1 MGNRRQK
8 DRKMEIGMTANNS
21 EKRRIRVG
29 VAGLRRGKGF
39 VGVLAAHPGAQ
50 LLAVADRDAQVCD
63 RVATEFGFPRRCR
76 DFDDL
81 LREELDAVVIATPA
95 PLHAGQSITALEA
108 GLDVLCEVPAV
119 WNLEEASALVG
130 AVENSTGS
138 YMFAENVNYLDRTV
152 AWKQFIDDGHVG
164 KIFYAEAEYVHN
176 CGPLFTHPD
185 GTPTWR
191 ASMPPIHYCTHSLGP
206 LLAWTGDRCVSASGL
221 HTGSHVRPDLGTID
235 MEVGI
240 FQTAAGGVFKLL
252 CGFSVVAEPARH
264 WYCLY
269 GTEGMLESGRSADSP
284 DRGYIAARHEQTAG
298 PAANVVPAARHQ
310 VPSDAVAGGHGH
322 SEWFLV
328 DDWLRALLAGAPS
341 PIDVYAGL
349 DMTLPGICAHL
360 SAQQG
365 GQPVA
370 VPDPRLLSSAGRAP
384 GPAAPAR

>member
-1 MGNRRQK
+1 
-8 DRKMEIGMTANNS
+8 MTADNN
-21 EKRRIRVG
+21 EKKRIRVG

-50 LLAVADRDAQVCD
+50 LVAVADRDAQVRD
-63 RVATEFGFPRRCR
+63 RIAAEFGLPRRCC

-95 PLHAGQSITALEA
+95 PLHAGQSIAALEA

-119 WNLEEASALVG
+119 WDLEEASALVG
-130 AVENSTGS
+130 AVENSAGS

-152 AWKQFIDDGHVG
+152 AWKQFIDAGHLG
-164 KIFYAEAEYVHN
+164 AIFYAEAEYVHD
-176 CGPLFTHPD
+176 CGPLFTHAD

-221 HTGSHVRPDLGTID
+221 HTGSHVRPGLGTID

-252 CGFSVVAEPARH
+252 CGFSVVSEPARH

-269 GTEGMLESGRSADSP
+269 GTQGMLESGRSADSP
-284 DRGYIAARHEQTAG
+284 DRGYVATRHEQTTG
-298 PAANVVPAARHQ
+298 PAANVVPAVRRQ

-322 SEWFLV
+322 SEWFMV
-328 DDWLRALLAGAPS
+328 DDWIRALLAGARP

-360 SAQQG
+360 SALQG

-370 VPDPRLLSSAGRAP
+370 VPNPRELNSAGRAP

>member
-1 MGNRRQK
+1 
-8 DRKMEIGMTANNS
+8 MTADNS
-21 EKRRIRVG
+21 ETKRIRVG

-50 LLAVADRDAQVCD
+50 LVAVADRDAQVRD
-63 RVATEFGFPRRCR
+63 RVAAEFGLPRRCC

-95 PLHAGQSITALEA
+95 PLHAGQSIAALEA

-119 WNLEEASALVG
+119 WDLEEASALVG
-130 AVENSTGS
+130 AVENSAGS

-152 AWKQFIDDGHVG
+152 AWKQFIDAGHLG
-164 KIFYAEAEYVHN
+164 AIFYAEAEYVHD
-176 CGPLFTHPD
+176 CGPLFTHAD

-221 HTGSHVRPDLGTID
+221 HTGSHVRPGLGTID

-252 CGFSVVAEPARH
+252 CGFSVVSEPARH

-269 GTEGMLESGRSADSP
+269 GTQGMLESGRSADSP
-284 DRGYIAARHEQTAG
+284 DRGYVATRHEQTTG
-298 PAANVVPAARHQ
+298 PAANVVPAVRRQ

-322 SEWFLV
+322 SEWFMV
-328 DDWLRALLAGAPS
+328 DDWIRALLAGARP

-360 SAQQG
+360 SALQG

-370 VPDPRLLSSAGRAP
+370 VPNPRELNSAGRAP

>member
-1 MGNRRQK
+1 MGI
-8 DRKMEIGMTANNS
+8 EMTADNS
-21 EKRRIRVG
+21 EKKRIRVG

-50 LLAVADRDAQVCD
+50 LVAVADRDAQVRD
-63 RVATEFGFPRRCR
+63 RIAAEFGLPRRCC

-95 PLHAGQSITALEA
+95 PLHAGQSIAALEA
-108 GLDVLCEVPAV
+108 GLDVVCVVPAV
-119 WNLEEASALVG
+119 WDLEEASALVG
-130 AVENSTGS
+130 AVENSAGS

-152 AWKQFIDDGHVG
+152 AWKQFIDAGHLG
-164 KIFYAEAEYVHN
+164 AIFYAEAEYVHD
-176 CGPLFTHPD
+176 CGPLFTHAD

-221 HTGSHVRPDLGTID
+221 HTGSHVRPGLGTID

-252 CGFSVVAEPARH
+252 CGFSVVSEPARH

-269 GTEGMLESGRSADSP
+269 GTQGMLESGRSADSP
-284 DRGYIAARHEQTAG
+284 DRGYVATRHEQTTG
-298 PAANVVPAARHQ
+298 PAANVVPAVRRQ

-322 SEWFLV
+322 SEWFMV
-328 DDWLRALLAGAPS
+328 DDWIRALLAGARP

-360 SAQQG
+360 SALQG

-370 VPDPRLLSSAGRAP
+370 VPNPRELNSAGRAP

>member
-1 MGNRRQK
+1 
-8 DRKMEIGMTANNS
+8 MTADNS
-21 EKRRIRVG
+21 ETKRIRVG

-39 VGVLAAHPGAQ
+39 VGVLAAHPGAE
-50 LLAVADRDAQVCD
+50 LVAVADRDSQVRD
-63 RVATEFGFPRRCR
+63 RIAAEFGLPRRCR

-95 PLHAGQSITALEA
+95 PLHAGQSIAALEA
-108 GLDVLCEVPAV
+108 GLHVLCEVPAV
-119 WNLEEASALVG
+119 WDLEEASALVG
-130 AVENSTGS
+130 AVENSAGS

-152 AWKQFIDDGHVG
+152 AWKQFIDAGHLG
-164 KIFYAEAEYVHN
+164 AIFYAEAEYVHD
-176 CGPLFTHPD
+176 CGPLFTHAD

-221 HTGSHVRPDLGTID
+221 HTGSHVRPGLGTID

-252 CGFSVVAEPARH
+252 CGFSVVSEPARH

-269 GTEGMLESGRSADSP
+269 GTQGMLESGRSADSP
-284 DRGYIAARHEQTAG
+284 DRGYVATRHEQTTG
-298 PAANVVPAARHQ
+298 PAANVVPAVRRQ

-322 SEWFLV
+322 SEWFMV
-328 DDWLRALLAGAPS
+328 NDWLRALLAGATP

-370 VPDPRLLSSAGRAP
+370 VPDPRAYV
-384 GPAAPAR
+384 

>member
-1 MGNRRQK
+1 MG
-8 DRKMEIGMTANNS
+8 IGMTADNS
-21 EKRRIRVG
+21 ETKRIRVG

-50 LLAVADRDAQVCD
+50 LVAVADRDAQVRD
-63 RVATEFGFPRRCR
+63 RVAAEFGLPRRCC

-95 PLHAGQSITALEA
+95 PLHAGQSIAALEA

-119 WNLEEASALVG
+119 WDLEEASALVG
-130 AVENSTGS
+130 AVENSAGS

-152 AWKQFIDDGHVG
+152 AWKQFIDAGHLG
-164 KIFYAEAEYVHN
+164 AIFYAEAEYVHD
-176 CGPLFTHPD
+176 CGPLFTHAD

-221 HTGSHVRPDLGTID
+221 HTGSHVRPGLGTID

-252 CGFSVVAEPARH
+252 CGFSVVSEPARH

-269 GTEGMLESGRSADSP
+269 GTQGMLESGRSADSP
-284 DRGYIAARHEQTAG
+284 DRGYVATRHEQTTG
-298 PAANVVPAARHQ
+298 PAANVVPAVRRQ

-322 SEWFLV
+322 SEWFMV
-328 DDWLRALLAGAPS
+328 DDWIRALLAGARP

-360 SAQQG
+360 SALQG

-370 VPDPRLLSSAGRAP
+370 VPNPRELNSAGRAP

>member
-1 MGNRRQK
+1 
-8 DRKMEIGMTANNS
+8 MTADNS
-21 EKRRIRVG
+21 ETKRIRVG

-50 LLAVADRDAQVCD
+50 LVAVADRDAQVRD
-63 RVATEFGFPRRCR
+63 RIAAEFGLPRRCC

-95 PLHAGQSITALEA
+95 PLHAGQSIAALEA

-119 WNLEEASALVG
+119 WDLEEASALVG
-130 AVENSTGS
+130 AVENSAGS

-152 AWKQFIDDGHVG
+152 AWKQFIDAGHLG
-164 KIFYAEAEYVHN
+164 AIFYAEAEYVHD
-176 CGPLFTHPD
+176 CGPLFTHAD

-221 HTGSHVRPDLGTID
+221 HTGSHVRPGLGTID

-252 CGFSVVAEPARH
+252 CGFSVVSEPARH

-269 GTEGMLESGRSADSP
+269 GTQGMLESGRSADSP
-284 DRGYIAARHEQTAG
+284 DRGYVATRHEQTTG
-298 PAANVVPAARHQ
+298 PAANVVPAVRRQ

-322 SEWFLV
+322 SEWFMV
-328 DDWLRALLAGAPS
+328 DDWIRALLAGARP

-360 SAQQG
+360 SALQG

-370 VPDPRLLSSAGRAP
+370 VPNPRELNSAGRAP

>member
-1 MGNRRQK
+1 
-8 DRKMEIGMTANNS
+8 
-21 EKRRIRVG
+21 
-29 VAGLRRGKGF
+29 
-39 VGVLAAHPGAQ
+39 
-50 LLAVADRDAQVCD
+50 
-63 RVATEFGFPRRCR
+63 
-76 DFDDL
+76 
-81 LREELDAVVIATPA
+81 
-95 PLHAGQSITALEA
+95 
-108 GLDVLCEVPAV
+108 CEVPAV
-119 WNLEEASALVG
+119 WDLEEASALVG
-130 AVENSTGS
+130 AVENSAGS

-152 AWKQFIDDGHVG
+152 AWKQFIDAGHLG
-164 KIFYAEAEYVHN
+164 AIFYAEAEYVHD
-176 CGPLFTHPD
+176 CGPLFTHAD

-221 HTGSHVRPDLGTID
+221 HTGSHVRPGLGTID

-252 CGFSVVAEPARH
+252 CGFSVVSEPARH

-269 GTEGMLESGRSADSP
+269 GTQGMLESGRSADSP
-284 DRGYIAARHEQTAG
+284 DRGYVAARHEQTTG
-298 PAANVVPAARHQ
+298 PAANVVPAVRRQ

-322 SEWFLV
+322 SEWFMV
-328 DDWLRALLAGAPS
+328 DDWIRALLAGARP

-370 VPDPRLLSSAGRAP
+370 VPDPRAYV
-384 GPAAPAR
+384 